1 MPILLLWLAYE
12 NKPNLSVL
20 QLQKLRRLFIL
31 PFVAHLAFNG
41 VSYVLPLFPL
51 AGRAPL
57 PLGLMLPQTTR
68 GDFHGI
74 ISGLGFIY
82 ILTANR
88 PQYPSRRRTS
98 SEIALSVY
106 LALSATVRFDVYEM
120 QWGLGSLSSRV
131 TIFCLGLIIL
141 RRGLPF
147 SVRKTLRFKPYKQ
160 VRLLIAVI
168 IVSTVTLLTLAPIP
182 PSSYQEST
190 VLEEIAPTTTT
201 QTPPTTTTQTRT
213 LLGGTSLAR
222 LDTWR
227 DALASL
233 DTIREVV
240 FGGDSSNDSLLLEAC
255 GYKLLEYQQS
265 SSVNKCAVDNGWSEF
280 PLPFAHNWFITALLY
295 FGLMG
300 SVLLTFVFIQSLW
313 TGVVKA
319 RSSFLSVSPILFW
332 IPASFGVIIWS
343 PMSLSMFLFVTVL
356 CNAEVSAPQ
365 KLKGARQGVSGIGVS
380 P

>member
-1 MPILLLWLAYE
+1 M
-12 NKPNLSVL
+12 
-20 QLQKLRRLFIL
+20 
-31 PFVAHLAFNG
+31 
-41 VSYVLPLFPL
+41 LPLFPL

-190 VLEEIAPTTTT
+190 VLEEIAPTTTTQTPPTTTTQTPPTTTT